1 MKINKKEKGDIVL
14 DIVLPKKTGEKK
26 DEIKEKLDYLGLNL
40 EDAKNQFE
48 NYEPLKFRV
57 PKFYDEKQYRQYR
70 YIPIKDIQ
78 ILLTPTNRLDDIQE
92 KYKKASPLSEYLDT
106 EDEKNFIKHATFLRM
121 LKELKVEEVES
132 VQEEQTKLNK
142 KIPFKVK
149 FEGNY
154 LWQIYYA
161 EDTDQYFML
170 VPTEDTDYSTFFF
183 LLKKQLEKKKTG
195 KIFVPI
201 RNVTYSNT
209 YYKKSEFEDLE
220 NYLWLFTKDWPLIYE
235 VYDKSEK
242 LTIHIVGET
251 EVYGKIR
258 SPYKIKISSLVEATQ
273 FYKLL
278 KAMFILQ
285 TELPHYFEFTTNI
298 TKGGEL
304 EFYNNDYKLE
314 YENIAE
320 WINDE
325 YEVGIE
331 KQELI
336 GELLEEN
343 KKKLDNLKIIATS
356 QEIEYLAKEKQ
367 ISTFLECKKTFF
379 GKFKYYFKYSK
390 KNKKQTMKD
399 NVLEEKEEN
408 IAEKSTP
415 KTKEEKPKKTK
426 RTLTKKENYTI
437 EELIELYKA
446 YELDETELK
455 NILMDVNA
463 LKLKNKNM
471 QKKIENATNFIQE
484 IDNHKRSIF
493 EFWKYSNKDEV
504 ASLAEGEEEEVNIIK
519 KVTKVFDYH
528 QDLEDFGNTMDQVE
542 RKALTKSETDSIY
555 LTTTNILP
563 LLNKVKNNEVLPKE
577 IENNL
582 KELKKE
588 AQEENVLHEIEEFDI
603 FGGMSQDATKVS
615 KIANKNHREIA
626 KDKFNI
632 LEINKNTKQIGYKL
646 ALETVVDNIKKAL
659 DKVAIIDDL
668 PVYKIL
674 DNEKLNPKDINIFNI
689 NPENE
694 IHENIK
700 DKGNKF
706 NLYKIN
712 IKRGMNG
719 ISYTN
724 IIFYDNQNKT
734 LPIGQDVST
743 KILVDLSKVDLKL
756 INRTSFKMTEIEDEK
771 DDFSKVNVKTFQVFE
786 YDVILKEDNH
796 RQDENN
802 KQEEKEMKQD
812 EEENDDAK

>member
-1 MKINKKEKGDIVL
+1 M
-14 DIVLPKKTGEKK
+14 PKKTGEKI
-26 DEIKEKLDYLGLNL
+26 DEIKEKLDYLGLDL

-57 PKFYDEKQYRQYR
+57 PRFYDEKQYRQYR
-70 YIPIKDIQ
+70 YIPIKEIQ

-106 EDEKNFIKHATFLRM
+106 ENERNFLKHTTFLSM
-121 LKELKVEEVES
+121 LKELRIEEIEKI
-132 VQEEQTKLNK
+132 QEEQAKLNR

-149 FEGNY
+149 FERNY

-161 EDTDQYFML
+161 EETEQYFML

-242 LTIHIVGET
+242 LSIHIVGET

-298 TKGGEL
+298 TRGGEL
-304 EFYNNDYKLE
+304 EFYNNDYKIE

-320 WINDE
+320 WINEE
-325 YEVGIE
+325 YEIGIE
-331 KQELI
+331 KQELMD
-336 GELLEEN
+336 ELLEEN
-343 KKKLDNLKIIATS
+343 RHKLDNLKIIAAS
-356 QEIEYLAKEKQ
+356 QEIEYLSKEKQ
-367 ISTFLECKKTFF
+367 ISTFLECKKTFL

-390 KNKKQTMKD
+390 KNKKQTIKE
-399 NVLEEKEEN
+399 NVLEDDS
-408 IAEKSTP
+408 I
-415 KTKEEKPKKTK
+415 EEKKIEESAISKQESSKQTKKQI
-426 RTLTKKENYTI
+426 RKENYTI
-437 EELIELYKA
+437 EELIELYKE
-446 YELDETELK
+446 YELDENELK

-471 QKKIENATNFIQE
+471 KKKIENATNFIQE

-519 KVTKVFDYH
+519 KVTKVFDYR
-528 QDLEDFGNTMDQVE
+528 QDLEDFGNTMDQVQ

-555 LTTTNILP
+555 LTTTRILP

-577 IENNL
+577 IQSNL

-603 FGGMSQDATKVS
+603 FGGISQDATKIS

-626 KDKFNI
+626 KDKLNI

-659 DKVAIIDDL
+659 DKVVIIDDL

-674 DNEKLNPKDINIFNI
+674 DNEKLDPKNINVFNI

-694 IHENIK
+694 IREKIQNSV
-700 DKGNKF
+700 NKL

-712 IKRGMNG
+712 VKRGMNG

-734 LPIGQDVST
+734 LPIGQDISS

-756 INRTSFKMTEIEDEK
+756 VNRTSFKMTYIEDEK
-771 DDFSKVNVKTFQVFE
+771 DDFSKVNVKTFQVLE
-786 YDVILKEDNH
+786 YDVILKE
-796 RQDENN
+796 ENN
-802 KQEEKEMKQD
+802 KPDEKETDQNK
-812 EEENDDAK
+812 

>member
-1 MKINKKEKGDIVL
+1 M
-14 DIVLPKKTGEKK
+14 PKKTGEKI

-40 EDAKNQFE
+40 EEAKNQFE
-48 NYEPLKFRV
+48 NYEPLKFRI

-78 ILLTPTNRLDDIQE
+78 ILLTPANRLDDIQE
-92 KYKKASPLSEYLDT
+92 KYKKASPLSEYLDV
-106 EDEKNFIKHATFLRM
+106 ENEKNYLKHTTFLRM
-121 LKELKVEEVES
+121 LRDLRIEDVEK
-132 VQEEQTKLNK
+132 VQEEQTQLSK
-142 KIPFKVK
+142 KIPFRVK
-149 FEGNY
+149 YEGNY

-170 VPTEDTDYSTFFF
+170 VPTEDTDYSTFFY

-201 RNVTYSNT
+201 RNLSYSNT
-209 YYKKSEFEDLE
+209 YFKKSEFEDIE

-242 LTIHIVGET
+242 LSIHIVGET
-251 EVYGKIR
+251 EVYGSIR
-258 SPYKIKISSLVEATQ
+258 SPYKIKLSSLIEANQ

-285 TELPHYFEFTTNI
+285 TELPHYFEFKTNI
-298 TKGGEL
+298 TKGGEI
-304 EFYNNDYKLE
+304 EFYNNDYKIE
-314 YENIAE
+314 YENIGE
-320 WINDE
+320 WVNEE
-325 YEVGIE
+325 YEIGIE

-336 GELLEEN
+336 EELLEEN
-343 KKKLDNLKIIATS
+343 KKKLEDLKIIAAS

-390 KNKKQTMKD
+390 KNKKNSLKESDSQEEEGPDKEKKKD
-399 NVLEEKEEN
+399 RQ
-408 IAEKSTP
+408 
-415 KTKEEKPKKTK
+415 EKPKRKQEIN
-426 RTLTKKENYTI
+426 KKDKYTI
-437 EELIELYKA
+437 EELIQLYKE
-446 YELDETELK
+446 YELNETELK

-471 QKKIENATNFIQE
+471 QKKIENAVNFIQE

-504 ASLAEGEEEEVNIIK
+504 ASLAEGEEEKVNIIK
-519 KVTKVFDYH
+519 KITKVFDYRE
-528 QDLEDFGNTMDQVE
+528 DLEDFGNTMDQVE

-555 LTTTNILP
+555 LTTTSILP

-588 AQEENVLHEIEEFDI
+588 AQEENVLNDIEEFDI

-646 ALETVVDNIKKAL
+646 SLETVVDNIKKAL
-659 DKVAIIDDL
+659 DKVVIIDDL

-674 DNEKLNPKDINIFNI
+674 NDEKLEPKNINIFNI

-700 DKGNKF
+700 NNGNKF

-712 IKRGMNG
+712 VKRGMNG

-743 KILVDLSKVDLKL
+743 KILIDLSKVDLKL
-756 INRTSFKMTEIEDEK
+756 TNKTSFKMTEIENEK
-771 DDFSKVNVKTFQVFE
+771 NDFSKINVKTFHVFE
-786 YDVILKEDNH
+786 YDVILKEEDKITEEAVNEK
-796 RQDENN
+796 QQENSDEDV
-802 KQEEKEMKQD
+802 E
-812 EEENDDAK
+812 

>member
-1 MKINKKEKGDIVL
+1 MRKKGA
-14 DIVLPKKTGEKK
+14 IVLPKKTGEKV
-26 DEIKEKLDYLGLNL
+26 DEMKEKLDYLGLDL
-40 EDAKNQFE
+40 EEAKNQFE

-78 ILLTPTNRLDDIQE
+78 ILLTPANRLDDIQE
-92 KYKKASPLSEYLDT
+92 KYKNASPLAEYLDT
-106 EDEKNFIKHATFLRM
+106 EDEKNYIKHTTFLKM
-121 LKELKVEEVES
+121 LKDLKIEDVEK
-132 VQEEQTKLNK
+132 VQEEQAKLTK

-149 FEGNY
+149 YEGNY

-170 VPTEDTDYSTFFF
+170 VPTEDTDYSTFFY

-201 RNVTYSNT
+201 RNLSYSNT
-209 YYKKSEFEDLE
+209 YLKKTEFEDIE

-242 LTIHIVGET
+242 LSIHIVGEA
-251 EVYGKIR
+251 EVYESIR
-258 SPYKIKISSLVEATQ
+258 SPYKIKLNSLVEANQ

-285 TELPHYFEFTTNI
+285 TELPHYFTFKTNL

-304 EFYNNDYKLE
+304 EFYNQDYKIE
-314 YENIAE
+314 YDNIAE

-325 YEVGIE
+325 YEVGIQ

-336 GELLEEN
+336 EELLKEN
-343 KKKLDNLKIIATS
+343 KIKLDNLKVIAGS

-390 KNKKQTMKD
+390 KNKKNAIKE
-399 NVLEEKEEN
+399 NSLEESN
-408 IAEKSTP
+408 IQ
-415 KTKEEKPKKTK
+415 EEKDDQEEKKTQRK
-426 RTLTKKENYTI
+426 KKKEKYTI
-437 EELIELYKA
+437 EELIQLYKE
-446 YELDETELK
+446 YELNETELK
-455 NILMDVNA
+455 NMLMDINA

-471 QKKIENATNFIQE
+471 AKKIENATNFIQE

-504 ASLAEGEEEEVNIIK
+504 ASLAAGEEEEINIIK

-528 QDLEDFGNTMDQVE
+528 EDLENFGNTMDQVE
-542 RKALTKSETDSIY
+542 RKALSKSETDSIY
-555 LTTTNILP
+555 LTTTNIFP
-563 LLNKVKNNEVLPKE
+563 ILNKVKNNEVLPKE
-577 IENNL
+577 IENQL

-588 AQEENVLHEIEEFDI
+588 LQQQNTLEDIEEFDI

-632 LEINKNTKQIGYKL
+632 LEINKNTKQIGYKMT
-646 ALETVVDNIKKAL
+646 LETVVDTIKKAL
-659 DKVAIIDDL
+659 NKVVIIDDL
-668 PVYKIL
+668 PVYKL
-674 DNEKLNPKDINIFNI
+674 VDEEKLNNQDFNIFNI
-689 NPENE
+689 NSENE
-694 IHENIK
+694 IYEDIK
-700 DKGNKF
+700 NKTNKF

-712 IKRGMNG
+712 AKRGMNG

-724 IIFYDNQNKT
+724 SIFYDNQNKT
-734 LPIGQDVST
+734 LPIGQNIST
-743 KILVDLSKVDLKL
+743 KILLDLSNVDLKL
-756 INRTSFKMTEIEDEK
+756 INRTSFKIADIEDEK
-771 DDFSKVNVKTFQVFE
+771 DDFSKVNIKTIHVFE
-786 YDVILKEDNH
+786 YDVILEELNEQAEED
-796 RQDENN
+796 
-802 KQEEKEMKQD
+802 K
-812 EEENDDAK
+812 

>member
-1 MKINKKEKGDIVL
+1 M
-14 DIVLPKKTGEKK
+14 PKKTGEKI

-70 YIPIKDIQ
+70 YVPIKDIQ
-78 ILLTPTNRLDDIQE
+78 ILLTPTNRMDDIQE
-92 KYKKASPLSEYLDT
+92 KYKNASPISEYLDT
-106 EDEKNFIKHATFLRM
+106 ENEKNYLKHTTFLKM
-121 LKELKVEEVES
+121 LKDLKIEDVEK
-132 VQEEQTKLNK
+132 VQEEQTKLTK

-149 FEGNY
+149 YEGNY

-183 LLKKQLEKKKTG
+183 LLKKQLEKRKTG

-201 RNVTYSNT
+201 RNLSYSNT
-209 YYKKSEFEDLE
+209 YLKKTEFEDIE

-242 LTIHIVGET
+242 LSIHIVGET
-251 EVYGKIR
+251 EVYGSIR
-258 SPYKIKISSLVEATQ
+258 SPYKIKLSSLVEANQ

-285 TELPHYFEFTTNI
+285 TELPYYFEFRTNI

-304 EFYNNDYKLE
+304 EFYNNDYKIE

-325 YEVGIE
+325 YEVGLE

-343 KKKLDNLKIIATS
+343 KKKLDNLKIIAAS

-379 GKFKYYFKYSK
+379 GKFKYFFKYSK
-390 KNKKQTMKD
+390 KNKKSTLKEKASKIEED
-399 NVLEEKEEN
+399 AKPSEENTNEEKKN
-408 IAEKSTP
+408 
-415 KTKEEKPKKTK
+415 
-426 RTLTKKENYTI
+426 TKKEIQKKDKYTI
-437 EELIELYKA
+437 EELIQLYKE
-446 YELDETELK
+446 YQLNETELK

-471 QKKIENATNFIQE
+471 AKKIENATNFIQE

-519 KVTKVFDYH
+519 KVTKVFDYRE
-528 QDLEDFGNTMDQVE
+528 DLENFGNTMDQVE

-555 LTTTNILP
+555 LTTTNIFP

-577 IENNL
+577 IENHL

-588 AQEENVLHEIEEFDI
+588 AQEENVLNEIEEFDI

-659 DKVAIIDDL
+659 DKVVIIDDL
-668 PVYKIL
+668 PVYKII
-674 DNEKLNPKDINIFNI
+674 DSEKLDAKNFNIFNI

-694 IHENIK
+694 IHEKLK

-706 NLYKIN
+706 QLYKIN
-712 IKRGMNG
+712 VKRGMNG

-734 LPIGQDVST
+734 LPIGQDIST
-743 KILVDLSKVDLKL
+743 KILVDLSNVDLKL
-756 INRTSFKMTEIEDEK
+756 IHRTSFKMTEIEDEK
-771 DDFSKVNVKTFQVFE
+771 DDFSKVNVKTINVME
-786 YDVILKEDNH
+786 YDAILKE
-796 RQDENN
+796 QE
-802 KQEEKEMKQD
+802 KQTEK
-812 EEENDDAK
+812 EEENKEDVSEEK